1 MMKLT
6 SKEFARRPEQ
16 WVDQTVQEQATIF
29 IEGESGRAVMI
40 SEEDWNSINDILQVV
55 SMSAMA
61 ESLRS
66 EPQSQG
72 NMGTAAEST
81 DKTESL
87 DPT

>member
-6 SKEFARRPEQ
+6 SKEFARRPDQ
-16 WVDQTVQEQATIF
+16 WIDQAVQEQATIV

-61 ESLRS
+61 ESIRS
-66 EPQSQG
+66 GPESQD
-72 NMGTAAEST
+72 TLKTVAERA
-81 DKTESL
+81 DQL
-87 DPT
+87 